1 MHRCVHAATVVRHP
15 PCPLDRSIHQA
26 MPEPVRRQAYGTNSA
41 AVEPL
46 DPALEQ
52 GRLAADAMFLEP
64 VDGPLTGS

>member
-1 MHRCVHAATVVRHP
+1 
-15 PCPLDRSIHQA
+15 
-26 MPEPVRRQAYGTNSA
+26 MPEPVRRQAYGTNSVA
-41 AVEPL
+41 AVESL